1 MPPADWTPHRRDD
14 GELVGWIR
22 PADDIGETWIAV
34 DVLGRDASAAVDWLD
49 AEAALEA
56 RGLAWLGEIWILE
69 RPDAAALRVRLVEVT
84 PERVVVQ
91 TDDFGAIDAPVERF
105 ALPWPAPAA
114 LRPRRDDDPDGREM
128 WARRVEASGER

>member
-1 MPPADWTPHRRDD
+1 MYRSQDRRGTAAEPAAQIRANRVRCGTPLLSTVR
-14 GELVGWIR
+14 
-22 PADDIGETWIAV
+22 A
-34 DVLGRDASAAVDWLD
+34 AAVDWLD

-56 RGLAWLGEIWILE
+56 RGLAWLGEVWIFE

-105 ALPWPAPAA
+105 TLPWPAPAT
-114 LRPRRDDDPDGREM
+114 LRPRRPGDPDGREM
-128 WARRVEASGER
+128 WARRVESSGDR